1 VGTMAVDELQHV
13 ICCSMGEQEQQSYDS
28 MTEDLPIIKFCVYL
42 TRSKKVAGSKIAG
55 H

>member
-1 VGTMAVDELQHV
+1 MGTMAVDELQPV
-13 ICCSMGEQEQQSYDS
+13 ICCSVGEQEQQSYDS

-42 TRSKKVAGSKIAG
+42 TWSKKVAGSKIAG